1 MKCCCLLCWRATYN
15 SREACSRQISSSTQF
30 RVCSPTA
37 CSPLQPCHEVPEKR
51 CAGAVVARSVAIMP
65 GLRSPGRPC
74 NCLQLTACSSPAWL
88 ADHTHQDAHICCKPN
103 SRAAGATSGA
113 GRNRRRRLAA
123 RAGAGALHSCSLPPP
138 PPPALCQPVP
148 PCSLLAACRSHSCPA
163 RPADV
168 HACLHELGAAL
179 RWSYPRSPTVAAITP
194 RPPSAAPACWAA
206 PQPPPAPALPAPH
219 LAPSGRSC
227 APAAPFLRQ

>member
-138 PPPALCQPVP
+138 PPLLSASLSPPALCLLPVGHTAVLHAQPTFMP
-148 PCSLLAACRSHSCPA
+148 ACMSWALLSGGATHAAPQSLPSLPDPHPLHQPA
-163 RPADV
+163 GQLPSRPQPQPFQP
-168 HACLHELGAAL
+168 LTSPL
-179 RWSYPRSPTVAAITP
+179 R
-194 RPPSAAPACWAA
+194 AAPA
-206 PQPPPAPALPAPH
+206 PLQH
-219 LAPSGRSC
+219 PS
-227 APAAPFLRQ
+227 